1 MFLKLYELKKK
12 FYTSPASRN
21 SYYFYNKFN
30 HYLTL
35 RRLVVTKKWKAG
47 RGASGKIIIRTKST
61 LLIKNRHFKLNY
73 NIRYLKLGFIASF
86 RFIPFRNKLIS
97 LIYFSNGACSYYATS
112 DKHKLFS
119 FLYYNVFKKMKTIKL
134 KNTFLMLFQIKKLS
148 YISYLELTPGRGA
161 QYTRSSGTEARIIKF
176 DYDTHTVLV
185 QLPSKI
191 KKIFSYYSLVFLG
204 AISLSENF
212 NCLNGKAGYWRRFGI
227 KPLVR
232 GVRTANG

>member
-1 MFLKLYELKKK
+1 
-12 FYTSPASRN
+12 
-21 SYYFYNKFN
+21 
-30 HYLTL
+30 
-35 RRLVVTKKWKAG
+35 
-47 RGASGKIIIRTKST
+47 
-61 LLIKNRHFKLNY
+61 
-73 NIRYLKLGFIASF
+73 
-86 RFIPFRNKLIS
+86 
-97 LIYFSNGACSYYATS
+97 
-112 DKHKLFS
+112 
-119 FLYYNVFKKMKTIKL
+119 MKTIKL

-232 GVRTANG
+232 GVAMNPVDHPHGGRAKSIKYPRTPWGKTTKYK